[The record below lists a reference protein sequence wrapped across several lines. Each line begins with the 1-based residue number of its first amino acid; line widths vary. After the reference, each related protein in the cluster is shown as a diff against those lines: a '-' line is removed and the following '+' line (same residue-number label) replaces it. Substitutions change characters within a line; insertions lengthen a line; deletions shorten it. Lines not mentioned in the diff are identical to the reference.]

1 MAVKTHWMDRSAT
14 EVAVAVRARGVS
26 PVEVVEAALERIE
39 ARNSTLNAFVHV
51 CGDRALGEAHA
62 LAKRLARDEDVGPL
76 AGVPFGV
83 KDLEDVAGLPTT
95 YGSAVFANHVATSDS
110 VQVARL
116 RAAGG
121 IVGRPSPVF
130 GKGSGCETW
139 TLNPETTM
147 TDERMALIELVE
159 KAADVDLVRE
169 MLAFAAERIMDAE
182 AELLTGAAKGART
195 ALREN
200 HRNGY
205 RERDWDTRAGRI
217 ELAIPKLRK
226 GSYFPSFLEPRRTA
240 EKALVAVIQ
249 EAYVHG
255 VSTRAVDDLV
265 KAMGAG
271 GMSKSQ
277 VSRLCA
283 EIDVRV
289 NAFLQRPLEGAWPYL
304 WLDATYIK
312 VREGGRII
320 SRAVIVAVAVNE
332 DGKREVLG
340 VAAGPSEAETFWT
353 EFLRSLADRGL
364 RGVKLVIADDHKG
377 LRAAA
382 RRVFD
387 ATHQRCRVHWLRNA
401 LAHAPAKQRT
411 ALAAMLKTIFAQE
424 TRAEATDQWGV
435 VADALREKQ
444 PKLGALMD
452 ASREDVLAYMDFP
465 REHWPQIASTN
476 PLERVNREI
485 KRRADVVGIFP
496 NDDAIIRLVGAL
508 MLETNDEWAV
518 ARRYMSLETLAK
530 VTNTE
535 NVRLPAVAA

>member
-1 MAVKTHWMDRSAT
+1 
-14 EVAVAVRARGVS
+14 
-26 PVEVVEAALERIE
+26 
-39 ARNSTLNAFVHV
+39 
-51 CGDRALGEAHA
+51 
-62 LAKRLARDEDVGPL
+62 
-76 AGVPFGV
+76 
-83 KDLEDVAGLPTT
+83 
-95 YGSAVFANHVATSDS
+95 
-110 VQVARL
+110 
-116 RAAGG
+116 
-121 IVGRPSPVF
+121 
-130 GKGSGCETW
+130 
-139 TLNPETTM
+139 M
-147 TDERMALIELVE
+147 TDERMALLELVE
-159 KAADVDLVRE
+159 QSADADLVRE

-182 AELLTGAAKGART
+182 VELLTGASKGART
-195 ALREN
+195 TLREN

-205 RERDWDTRAGRI
+205 RDRDWDTRAGRI

-255 VSTRAVDDLV
+255 VSTRAVDDLI

-289 NAFLQRPLEGAWPYL
+289 NAFLSRPLEGAWPYL
-304 WLDATYIK
+304 WLDATYLK
-312 VREGGRII
+312 VRDGGRIV

-340 VAAGPSEAETFWT
+340 IATGLSEAEAFWT
-353 EFLRSLADRGL
+353 DFLRNLADRGL

-387 ATHQRCRVHWLRNA
+387 ATHQRCRVHWMRNA
-401 LAHAPAKQRT
+401 LVHAPAKQRS
-411 ALAAMLKTIFAQE
+411 AVAAMLRTIFAQE
-424 TRAEATDQWGV
+424 TAADAVAQWDV
-435 VADALREKQ
+435 IADALRDKQ

-496 NDDAIIRLVGAL
+496 NDDAIVRLVGAL
-508 MLETNDEWAV
+508 MLETNDEWTV
-518 ARRYMSLETLAK
+518 ARRYMSLETLAR
-530 VTNTE
+530 VTNTPI
-535 NVRLPAVAA
+535 VRLPAVAS

>member
-1 MAVKTHWMDRSAT
+1 
-14 EVAVAVRARGVS
+14 
-26 PVEVVEAALERIE
+26 
-39 ARNSTLNAFVHV
+39 
-51 CGDRALGEAHA
+51 
-62 LAKRLARDEDVGPL
+62 
-76 AGVPFGV
+76 
-83 KDLEDVAGLPTT
+83 
-95 YGSAVFANHVATSDS
+95 
-110 VQVARL
+110 
-116 RAAGG
+116 
-121 IVGRPSPVF
+121 
-130 GKGSGCETW
+130 
-139 TLNPETTM
+139 
-147 TDERMALIELVE
+147 MALLELVE
-159 KAADVDLVRE
+159 KSADVDLVRE
-169 MLAFAAERIMDAE
+169 MLAFAAERIMEAE
-182 AELLTGAAKGART
+182 VELLTGASKGVRT

-205 RERDWDTRAGRI
+205 RDRDWDTRTGRI

-283 EIDVRV
+283 EIDGRV
-289 NAFLQRPLEGAWPYL
+289 NAFLSRPLEGAWPYL
-304 WLDATYIK
+304 WLDATYLK
-312 VREGGRII
+312 VRDGGRIV

-340 VAAGPSEAETFWT
+340 IATGLSEAEAFWVD
-353 EFLRSLADRGL
+353 FLRSLADRGL

-387 ATHQRCRVHWLRNA
+387 ATHQRCRVHWMRNA
-401 LAHAPAKQRT
+401 LAHAPAKQRS
-411 ALAAMLKTIFAQE
+411 AVAAMLRTIFAQE
-424 TRAEATDQWGV
+424 TGAEAIAQWTV

-496 NDDAIIRLVGAL
+496 NDDAIVRLVGAL
-508 MLETNDEWAV
+508 MLETNDEWTV

-530 VTNTE
+530 LTNIPI
-535 NVRLPAVAA
+535 VRLPAVAS